1 MPGVCVWYCTSGYC
15 TPFIFNKMTHSS
27 FYAFEEK
34 KEWGFHSK
42 FPMANEPC
50 YFDFPYFASSG
61 PRWCCN
67 WLIEILKQAM
77 SSICSF
83 LLFSLFWSLSLLITL
98 VMVQFFVARIL
109 IIILLIVW
117 GDFYW
122 IFFPLWYR
130 SSMQIFFSWIQ
141 ILWYMWLKKK
151 AYLICIHEKN
161 TCILTILNDM
171 PGKKVKQLAKKFD
184 CDWNICIHFMS
195 VYQSACSNS
204 WIIIVLSGRC

>member
-1 MPGVCVWYCTSGYC
+1 
-15 TPFIFNKMTHSS
+15 MTHSS
-27 FYAFEEK
+27 FYAFEK
-34 KEWGFHSK
+34 KKRMRLSQQVSHGKRTLLFW
-42 FPMANEPC
+42 FPIFCLFRSQMVLQLI
-50 YFDFPYFASSG
+50 
-61 PRWCCN
+61 N
-67 WLIEILKQAM
+67 WDIETSHELHM
-77 SSICSF
+77 F

-122 IFFPLWYR
+122 IFFPLWYW

-161 TCILTILNDM
+161 TCILTIVNDM
-171 PGKKVKQLAKKFD
+171 PGKKVKQLANKFD

-204 WIIIVLSGRC
+204 WIIVVLSGRC